1 MAPGHMPLSRL
12 PSSLA
17 VGSLSWSF
25 DVRAILCLK
34 PHFLTP
40 LAPLPAQL
48 GVDSLCTLGV
58 KPEAAAPPGRLPWPR
73 GPQPLPE
80 APGAL
85 SLQSRV
91 PSLPASSTPSR
102 V

>member
-25 DVRAILCLK
+25 DVRAILRLK

-40 LAPLPAQL
+40 LAPLAQAT
-48 GVDSLCTLGV
+48 G
-58 KPEAAAPPGRLPWPR
+58 
-73 GPQPLPE
+73 
-80 APGAL
+80 
-85 SLQSRV
+85 
-91 PSLPASSTPSR
+91 PSR
-102 V
+102 PFRPPCLYLSGACLSCGIFCLDSEGTV